1 MFAWVLED
9 CEEVVPITD
18 LIELTKKSHDL
29 LTQPK
34 SDIDGI

>member
-9 CEEVVPITD
+9 CEEVVRITD
-18 LIELTKKSHDL
+18 LIELTKKSYDL